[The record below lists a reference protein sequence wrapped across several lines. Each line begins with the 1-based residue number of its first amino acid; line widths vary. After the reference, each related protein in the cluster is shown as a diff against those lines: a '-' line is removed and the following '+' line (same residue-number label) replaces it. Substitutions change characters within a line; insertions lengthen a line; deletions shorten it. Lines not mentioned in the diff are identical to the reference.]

1 MIISLRDTADRLMA
15 ANSFVL
21 TSHVN
26 PDGDAIGSC
35 LGLKF
40 ILESLGKKVQV
51 LIDDDVPK
59 FLSIM
64 PGLDEVKKP
73 VEDHYDADY
82 LVILDAC
89 LDRVGTVPEKCK
101 APVLNIDHHGTNDNL
116 ADYLYLDA
124 DSAATAEIVYRLAK
138 AMGIKFDKDSATA
151 VYIGLATDS
160 GYFKYSNTTPQT
172 MRAAAELLETG
183 IQPEKISEA
192 IETKDFA
199 VVQGL
204 AKALQTVELYAD
216 GKVAGI
222 FLDYELTSSIET
234 TEGFIDLIRVIDGVD
249 ISVVLKA
256 VEPEVCRVSMR
267 SKETDV
273 STLALRLGGGG
284 HKRAAGCT
292 IKLPFAEAKKSL
304 IDEILKA
311 IED

>member
-204 AKALQTVELYAD
+204 TKALQTVELYAD

-267 SKETDV
+267 S
-273 STLALRLGGGG
+273 
-284 HKRAAGCT
+284 
-292 IKLPFAEAKKSL
+292 
-304 IDEILKA
+304 
-311 IED
+311 

>member
-292 IKLPFAEAKKSL
+292 IKLPFAEAKKCL

>member
-292 IKLPFAEAKKSL
+292 IKLPFAEAKNCL

>member
-192 IETKDFA
+192 IETKDFT

-292 IKLPFAEAKKSL
+292 IKLPFAEAKKCL

>member
-138 AMGIKFDKDSATA
+138 AMGVKFDKDSATA

-292 IKLPFAEAKKSL
+292 IKLPFAEAKKCL